1 MKTVSACFFCPATA
15 AVLRQV
21 KDLPRNL
28 YKVDVDVKDLQSNG
42 GIQTALVRICQC
54 RNGACVPKEHSAA
67 LGSLA
72 WLAMLLPLALLLLLC
87 EFHTL
92 GPAPEPNLLQNKP
105 RVPVPPN
112 SPSANLAS
120 SALLC
125 AGLLMAFLCV
135 TKKEKMEMEDV
146 GDSGGILLKSNT
158 EAPGEEVVKTCS
170 SASSG
175 STSVSG
181 FHFIQCAS
189 RIPASSPS
197 PPLEWTLELKA
208 P

>member
-1 MKTVSACFFCPATA
+1 M
-15 AVLRQV
+15 LRQV

-42 GIQTALVRICQC
+42 GIQTVSVRICQC
-54 RNGACVPKEHSAA
+54 RNGACMPKEHSAS
-67 LGSLA
+67 LGSLG
-72 WLAMLLPLALLLLLC
+72 WLALLLPLALLLLLC
-87 EFHTL
+87 ESRTL
-92 GPAPEPNLLQNKP
+92 GPVPNPES
-105 RVPVPPN
+105 PPT
-112 SPSANLAS
+112 PGANLAS

-125 AGLLMAFLCV
+125 AGLLIGFLCV
-135 TKKEKMEMEDV
+135 TKKEKMELEDV

-170 SASSG
+170 SACSG
-175 STSVSG
+175 STSLSG

-197 PPLEWTLELKA
+197 PPLERNLELRA